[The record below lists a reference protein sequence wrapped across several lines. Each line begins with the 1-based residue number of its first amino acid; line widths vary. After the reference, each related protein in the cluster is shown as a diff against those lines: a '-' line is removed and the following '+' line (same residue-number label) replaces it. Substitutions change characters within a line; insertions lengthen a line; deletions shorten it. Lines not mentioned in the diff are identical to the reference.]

1 MIVLLNTHKPDR
13 LFLKS
18 NSDRPSSPTKPDRLF
33 TQIKQR
39 SPLITNKPDRLFP
52 TTNRDRQTINQQI
65 SIMRFF

>member
-1 MIVLLNTHKPDR
+1 MSDFCIVKIFTSFSHKPDR
-13 LFLKS
+13 LF
-18 NSDRPSSPTKPDRLF
+18 P
-33 TQIKQR
+33 QIKQR